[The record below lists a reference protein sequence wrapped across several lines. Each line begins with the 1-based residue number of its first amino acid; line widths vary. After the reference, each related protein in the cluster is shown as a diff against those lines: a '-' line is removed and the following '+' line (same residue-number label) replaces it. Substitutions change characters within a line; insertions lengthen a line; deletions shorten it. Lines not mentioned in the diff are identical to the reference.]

1 MARRGTKKGRP
12 VNGWVCIDKP
22 VGVTSTQ
29 VVGKVRYAF
38 NAQKAGHAGTLDP
51 LASGILAIALGE
63 ATKTIPYAVDTQ
75 KTYRF
80 TVRWGEQTST
90 DDAEGPVIV
99 NSDVRPSE
107 AEILNVLPEFTGTIQ
122 QLPPQFSAIKL
133 AGARAYDLAR
143 AGEVFELTPRPV
155 EVAQFRLIEMR
166 DADHAIFEL
175 VCGKGTYVRALARDL
190 GLRLGSCA
198 HARDIRRL
206 QVGPFVEANAISLEL
221 LEQLVHN
228 PSLSEHL
235 LPVET
240 PLDDI
245 PAMAIT
251 GNDATR
257 LLRGQPI
264 LARNG
269 QLTPSDALTCAK
281 LSGKAVA
288 LGFVVEGEFRPV
300 RIFNVPL
307 GVIKSDV
314 DYA

>member
-1 MARRGTKKGRP
+1 MPRRGTKKGKP
-12 VNGWVCIDKP
+12 INGWVCIDKP

-38 NAQKAGHAGTLDP
+38 DAQKAGHAGTLDP

-99 NSDVRPSE
+99 SSTVRPGE
-107 AEILNVLPEFTGTIQ
+107 AEILAVLGEFTGEIM
-122 QLPPQFSAIKL
+122 QLPPRFSAIKL

-143 AGEVFELTPRPV
+143 AGEEFELSPRPVQVDELRLLRLIDPDQAVFEL
-155 EVAQFRLIEMR
+155 I
-166 DADHAIFEL
+166 
-175 VCGKGTYVRALARDL
+175 CGKGTYVRSLARDM

-206 QVGPFVEANAISLEL
+206 KVGPFEESNSISLEL

-251 GNDATR
+251 GSDATR

-269 QLTPSDALTCAK
+269 QLTPSDALICAK
-281 LSGKAVA
+281 IRGKAVA

>member
-1 MARRGTKKGRP
+1 MGRWGKKGNP
-12 VNGWVCIDKP
+12 VNGWVCLDKP

-29 VVGKVRYAF
+29 MVGKVRYAF

-80 TVRWGEQTST
+80 TIRWGEQTST
-90 DDAEGPVIV
+90 DDAEGYMIAS
-99 NSDVRPSE
+99 SDVRPEKAAIE
-107 AEILNVLPEFTGTIQ
+107 AALPEFTGEIS
-122 QLPPQFSAIKL
+122 QLPPRFSAIKL

-143 AGEVFELTPRPV
+143 NGEEFELSPRPVQVHSLRLLEVLDPENAVFEL
-155 EVAQFRLIEMR
+155 I
-166 DADHAIFEL
+166 
-175 VCGKGTYVRALARDL
+175 CGKGTYVRALARDL
-190 GLRLGSCA
+190 GLRLGSVA

-206 QVGPFVEANAISLEL
+206 QVGPFNESNAISLDS

-228 PSLSEHL
+228 PTLSEYL

-251 GNDATR
+251 GSDATR
-257 LLRGQPI
+257 LKRGQTI
-264 LARNG
+264 LARTG
-269 QLTPSDALTCAK
+269 QVEPSDVLFCARIH
-281 LSGKAVA
+281 GKAVA
-288 LGFVVEGEFRPV
+288 LGFIEAGEFRAV
-300 RIFNVPL
+300 RIFNIPT
-307 GVIKSDV
+307 GVMKSDV
-314 DYA
+314 DYT

>member
-1 MARRGTKKGRP
+1 MSRRGSKRGRP
-12 VNGWVCIDKP
+12 VNGWVCVDKP

-29 VVGKVRYAF
+29 AVGKVRYAF
-38 NAQKAGHAGTLDP
+38 DAQKAGHAGTLDP

-90 DDAEGPVIV
+90 DDAEGHAIAT
-99 NSDVRPSE
+99 SDVRPDM
-107 AEILNVLPEFTGTIQ
+107 AAICAVLPEFIGDIM
-122 QLPPQFSAIKL
+122 QLPPRFSAIKL

-143 AGEVFELTPRPV
+143 NGEEFELTPRQV
-155 EVAQFRLIEMR
+155 NVIDFRLLQLE
-166 DADHAIFEL
+166 DADNAIFEL

-198 HARDIRRL
+198 HARDIRRT
-206 QVGPFVEANAISLEL
+206 QVGPFTEANAISLDM

-251 GNDATR
+251 GSDAIR
-257 LLRGQPI
+257 LKRGQPI
-264 LARNG
+264 LARDG
-269 QLTPSDALTCAK
+269 QFNPSDALICAK
-281 LSGKAVA
+281 IHGKAVA
-288 LGFVVEGEFRPV
+288 LGFVEAGEFRPV
-300 RIFNVPL
+300 RIFNIPY

-314 DYA
+314 DYT

>member
-1 MARRGTKKGRP
+1 MGRRGKKGNP
-12 VNGWVCIDKP
+12 INGWVCIDKP

-38 NAQKAGHAGTLDP
+38 DAQKAGHAGTLDP

-63 ATKTIPYAVDTQ
+63 ATKTVPYAVDTQ

-90 DDAEGPVIV
+90 DDAEGTAIAT
-99 NSDVRPSE
+99 SAERPGE
-107 AEILNVLPEFTGTIQ
+107 AAINAVLPEFTGDIM
-122 QLPPQFSAIKL
+122 QLPPRFSAVKL

-143 AGEVFELTPRPV
+143 NGEEFELSPRPVSVVEFRLLEVRDADNAVFEL
-155 EVAQFRLIEMR
+155 I
-166 DADHAIFEL
+166 
-175 VCGKGTYVRALARDL
+175 CGKGTYVRSLARDL

-206 QVGPFVEANAISLEL
+206 KVGPFNEANAISLDK

-251 GNDATR
+251 GSDATR
-257 LLRGQPI
+257 LKRGQPI

-269 QLTPSDALTCAK
+269 QIYPSDTLICARIR
-281 LSGKAVA
+281 GKALA
-288 LGFVVEGEFRPV
+288 LGFVEAGEFTPV
-300 RIFNVPL
+300 RIFNIPI
-307 GVIKSDV
+307 GVMKSDV
-314 DYA
+314 DYT

>member
-1 MARRGTKKGRP
+1 MSRRGRKGRP
-12 VNGWVCIDKP
+12 VNGWVCVDKP

-38 NAQKAGHAGTLDP
+38 DAQKAGHAGTLDP

-75 KTYRF
+75 KTYHF
-80 TVRWGEQTST
+80 TVRWGEQTNT
-90 DDAEGPVIV
+90 DDAEGHAITT
-99 NSDVRPSE
+99 SAARPDA
-107 AEILNVLPEFTGTIQ
+107 AEILAVLPEFVGEIM
-122 QLPPQFSAIKL
+122 QLPPRFSAIKL

-143 AGEVFELTPRPV
+143 NGETFELSPRPV
-155 EVAQFRLIEMR
+155 SVVDFSLTEIIDR
-166 DADHAIFEL
+166 DNAIFRL

-190 GLRLGSCA
+190 GLRLGSVA

-206 QVGPFVEANAISLEL
+206 AVGPFTEANAISLEK

-251 GNDATR
+251 GSDATR
-257 LLRGQPI
+257 LKRGQTI

-269 QLTPSDALTCAK
+269 QFNPSDALICAK
-281 LSGKAVA
+281 IHGKAVA
-288 LGFVVEGEFRPV
+288 LGFIEAGEFRPV
-300 RIFNVPL
+300 RIFNIPT
-307 GVIKSDV
+307 GVMKSDV
-314 DYA
+314 DYT

>member
-1 MARRGTKKGRP
+1 MSRRGRKGRP
-12 VNGWVCIDKP
+12 VNGWVCVDKP

-29 VVGKVRYAF
+29 AVGKVRYAF
-38 NAQKAGHAGTLDP
+38 DAQKAGHAGTLDP

-75 KTYRF
+75 KTYHF
-80 TVRWGEQTST
+80 TVRWGEQTNT
-90 DDAEGPVIV
+90 DDAEGHAIAT
-99 NSDVRPSE
+99 SAARPDA
-107 AEILNVLPEFTGTIQ
+107 AEIRAVLPEFTGEIM
-122 QLPPQFSAIKL
+122 QLPPRFSAIKL

-143 AGEVFELTPRPV
+143 NGEAFELSPRPV
-155 EVAQFRLIEMR
+155 SVVDFSLIEI
-166 DADHAIFEL
+166 ADKDNAIFRL
-175 VCGKGTYVRALARDL
+175 VCGKGTYVRSLARDL
-190 GLRLGSCA
+190 GLRLGGVA

-206 QVGPFVEANAISLEL
+206 AVGPFTEANAISLEK

-251 GNDATR
+251 GSDATR
-257 LLRGQPI
+257 LKRGQTI

-269 QLTPSDALTCAK
+269 QFNPSDALICAK
-281 LSGKAVA
+281 IHGKAVA
-288 LGFVVEGEFRPV
+288 LGFIEAGEFRPV
-300 RIFNVPL
+300 RIFNIPT
-307 GVIKSDV
+307 GVMKSDV
-314 DYA
+314 DYT